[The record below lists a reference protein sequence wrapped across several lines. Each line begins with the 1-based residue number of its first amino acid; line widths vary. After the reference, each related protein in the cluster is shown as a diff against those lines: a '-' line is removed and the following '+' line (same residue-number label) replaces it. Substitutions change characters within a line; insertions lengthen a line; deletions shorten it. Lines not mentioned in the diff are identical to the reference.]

1 MKNGKG
7 VKGVRRGGGKIGK
20 GKRGKGG
27 FARGLLGMGWDE
39 LSSLLVYS
47 LLFFRLH
54 RVPRFVQEPEALIK
68 LN

>member
-7 VKGVRRGGGKIGK
+7 VKGVRRGGGKNGRGK
-20 GKRGKGG
+20 GGRGG
-27 FARGLLGMGWDE
+27 FARGLLGWDGMSC
-39 LSSLLVYS
+39 LLFYSSLL
-47 LLFFRLH
+47 LN